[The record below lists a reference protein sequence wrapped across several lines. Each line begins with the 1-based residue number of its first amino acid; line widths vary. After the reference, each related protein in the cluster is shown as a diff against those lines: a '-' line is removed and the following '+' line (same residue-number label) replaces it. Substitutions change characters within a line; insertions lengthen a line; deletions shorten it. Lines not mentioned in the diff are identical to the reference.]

1 MGRGWRLGFW
11 GGLRSRLH
19 GDGPVL
25 HVLLEA
31 TLVVEDLVA
40 DGNVLHPGA
49 EEEPEEE
56 AVDPAHQA
64 GHEGA
69 AGGEREVR
77 PRCQGREAAA
87 EPQISSQGCW
97 AKGVPLNGAG
107 THPGAQDFFG

>member
-1 MGRGWRLGFW
+1 MDRE
-11 GGLRSRLH
+11 GLQRHLH

-25 HVLLEA
+25 NVLLEA

-40 DGNVLHPGA
+40 DGNILHPGA

-69 AGGEREVR
+69 AGERAGGE
-77 PRCQGREAAA
+77 
-87 EPQISSQGCW
+87 I
-97 AKGVPLNGAG
+97 
-107 THPGAQDFFG
+107 

>member
-1 MGRGWRLGFW
+1 MDRE
-11 GGLRSRLH
+11 GLQSHLH

-25 HVLLEA
+25 NVLLEA

-40 DGNVLHPGA
+40 DGNILHPGA

-69 AGGEREVR
+69 AGERAGGE
-77 PRCQGREAAA
+77 
-87 EPQISSQGCW
+87 
-97 AKGVPLNGAG
+97 
-107 THPGAQDFFG
+107 T